1 MTDTWL
7 LMYDANVLEHQMFR
21 VREDIQ
27 KYRACQLPRRE
38 ERA

>member
-1 MTDTWL
+1 MTFEL
-7 LMYDANVLEHQMFR
+7 PEHQMFT

-27 KYRACQLPRRE
+27 KHGAGQLPRRE